1 MDKTQWIDKSELLFR
16 LTAARNV
23 VLGTQHHDPQEV
35 CAIFDAVIDFVQ
47 SMETREEGR
56 SKKSGKR
63 KKKCI
68 HRRKLSTE
76 NKMPGSTRR
85 LYAQR
90 KKRRRLIRSRANRRT
105 DALCTAKL
113 QRKCSAGK

>member
-23 VLGTQHHDPQEV
+23 ALGTQHHDPQEV

-56 SKKSGKR
+56 PKGSGKR
-63 KKKCI
+63 EKKCS
-68 HRRKLSTE
+68 HDEKLSAE
-76 NKMPGSTRR
+76 NKKQGSTRR

-90 KKRRRLIRSRANRRT
+90 KKRRRLTRSQVNRRT

-113 QRKCSAGK
+113 RRKCSIGK